1 MSKKNKK
8 KIFLMF
14 FIAVFCIFS
23 SMNSSEAVTELKLS
37 DHDVCGGL
45 KGEVG
50 QYWFDQ
56 VEKETGGKVKIKAY
70 WGGVLFNEE
79 EQLNALSNGLVDIA
93 AIYPDFYPKQLAIFG
108 AYWLFPKGPE
118 KWETIRWVYKT
129 SIERIPEFA
138 RELDQAKIKILL
150 MENGLPMAYMARYPI
165 SSLKDL
171 EGKKWRAG
179 DRWNLKLLENQ
190 KAIAVSVPWS
200 DCYMALQTGVVDG
213 IVSNY
218 DGMHRQKFDEPAK
231 NILAG
236 KAIGWSQPMY
246 YCINLDTWN
255 KLPEDVQQGILRAS
269 ENTEKTF
276 SEMYEAEFDR
286 IVEAEKKAG
295 CTVQFYSSE
304 DVDRWADE
312 NCLEKLR
319 KIFVDELTAEGIANS
334 SEMLD
339 QLKLIIEEGINKE
352 K

>member
-1 MSKKNKK
+1 
-8 KIFLMF
+8 
-14 FIAVFCIFS
+14 
-23 SMNSSEAVTELKLS
+23 
-37 DHDVCGGL
+37 
-45 KGEVG
+45 
-50 QYWFDQ
+50 
-56 VEKETGGKVKIKAY
+56 
-70 WGGVLFNEE
+70 
-79 EQLNALSNGLVDIA
+79 
-93 AIYPDFYPKQLAIFG
+93 
-108 AYWLFPKGPE
+108 
-118 KWETIRWVYKT
+118 
-129 SIERIPEFA
+129 
-138 RELDQAKIKILL
+138 
-150 MENGLPMAYMARYPI
+150 
-165 SSLKDL
+165 
-171 EGKKWRAG
+171 
-179 DRWNLKLLENQ
+179 
-190 KAIAVSVPWS
+190 
-200 DCYMALQTGVVDG
+200 MALQTGVVDG